1 MSHSLQPHGLQ
12 PARLLCLWDSPDK
25 NTGLACHWSYLITER
40 LRPPRQQPLGLGGC
54 LGPEPDPPLV
64 GVELLCQRDPQGS
77 HHEVSIH
84 LLVPRRPVLQTWAF
98 SLAKKI
104 KGECQSER

>member
-1 MSHSLQPHGLQ
+1 MDCSQPVFSVFGILQTRILD
-12 PARLLCLWDSPDK
+12 W
-25 NTGLACHWSYLITER
+25 LAIGAYLITEG
-40 LRPPRQQPLGLGGC
+40 LRPPRQQPLGLG
-54 LGPEPDPPLV
+54 PEPDPPLV
-64 GVELLCQRDPQGS
+64 GDELLCQRDPQGS

-84 LLVPRRPVLQTWAF
+84 LLVPRRPVLQTWGF